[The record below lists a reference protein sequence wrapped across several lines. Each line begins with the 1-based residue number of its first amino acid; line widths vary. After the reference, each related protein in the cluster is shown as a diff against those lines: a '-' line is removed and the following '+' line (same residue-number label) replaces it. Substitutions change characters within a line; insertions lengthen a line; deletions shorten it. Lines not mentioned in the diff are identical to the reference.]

1 MQPNRPIAELSSQ
14 LISQIAA
21 GEVIERPASVV
32 KELVENAV
40 DAGAD
45 RIEVR
50 IDGGGL
56 SRILVSDNGCGIPK
70 AELPLAV
77 KRHATSKVATLADL
91 EAATTLGFR
100 GEALASVDS
109 VAELIIESKAAGA
122 GEAWRIQRGAVE
134 PAGGMTGGTRVE
146 VTDLFYKTPARR
158 KFMKSESTETAH
170 VTAQMERIA
179 LANPQAAFSLYA
191 NGRRALQ
198 LEAESA
204 EDRIKALMPKDF
216 KEACRPVSA
225 ESDGWKLTGLVGL
238 PTISRTRADGQ
249 YLFVNGRFIRD
260 RVMNH
265 AVRAAYAD
273 VLHGQAQPLYCL
285 FLTIPPEEVDSN
297 VHPTKT
303 EVRFRDSSR
312 VHSFILHAV
321 EAALAPPL
329 AQAAGGAAVVPLA
342 DASLGSVPARREA
355 ALFGRSSLAEPQ
367 EAIAAKVPADH
378 PNALWGAPPT
388 GTGFERADS
397 ERPAPAASGKPVL
410 QRFPAAYGE
419 RPKAPSPV
427 AVAAAMKFYDPN
439 SSSGEAGEPKSL
451 EPRKLPQME
460 QEEHPALFTPLQAQ
474 SDGRGFLGRA
484 LAQVAG
490 VYILAENASGLVIV
504 DMHAAAE
511 RVLYERMKRAMAE
524 SKLAVQELLMPLV
537 VRVTP
542 AQYAAFE
549 EFEKGEVFPALGLIC
564 TGADEGAVALRGVP
578 AMIAEAPLGELE
590 ALLREVLDDL
600 AEFGASEAMDVLKNR
615 ILSTM
620 ACHNAFRANR
630 KLSLPEMD
638 ALLRDME
645 KTERADQCNHG
656 RPTWTTLSMTD
667 LDRLFMRGR

>member
-1 MQPNRPIAELSSQ
+1 
-14 LISQIAA
+14 
-21 GEVIERPASVV
+21 
-32 KELVENAV
+32 
-40 DAGAD
+40 
-45 RIEVR
+45 
-50 IDGGGL
+50 
-56 SRILVSDNGCGIPK
+56 
-70 AELPLAV
+70 
-77 KRHATSKVATLADL
+77 
-91 EAATTLGFR
+91 
-100 GEALASVDS
+100 
-109 VAELIIESKAAGA
+109 
-122 GEAWRIQRGAVE
+122 
-134 PAGGMTGGTRVE
+134 
-146 VTDLFYKTPARR
+146 
-158 KFMKSESTETAH
+158 
-170 VTAQMERIA
+170 
-179 LANPQAAFSLYA
+179 
-191 NGRRALQ
+191 
-198 LEAESA
+198 
-204 EDRIKALMPKDF
+204 
-216 KEACRPVSA
+216 
-225 ESDGWKLTGLVGL
+225 
-238 PTISRTRADGQ
+238 
-249 YLFVNGRFIRD
+249 
-260 RVMNH
+260 
-265 AVRAAYAD
+265 
-273 VLHGQAQPLYCL
+273 
-285 FLTIPPEEVDSN
+285 
-297 VHPTKT
+297 
-303 EVRFRDSSR
+303 
-312 VHSFILHAV
+312 
-321 EAALAPPL
+321 
-329 AQAAGGAAVVPLA
+329 
-342 DASLGSVPARREA
+342 
-355 ALFGRSSLAEPQ
+355 
-367 EAIAAKVPADH
+367 
-378 PNALWGAPPT
+378 
-388 GTGFERADS
+388 
-397 ERPAPAASGKPVL
+397 
-410 QRFPAAYGE
+410 
-419 RPKAPSPV
+419 
-427 AVAAAMKFYDPN
+427 MKFYDPN
-439 SSSGEAGEPKSL
+439 SSSEEAPEPKSL
-451 EPRKLPQME
+451 EPQKLPQME

>member
-1 MQPNRPIAELSSQ
+1 M
-14 LISQIAA
+14 
-21 GEVIERPASVV
+21 
-32 KELVENAV
+32 
-40 DAGAD
+40 
-45 RIEVR
+45 
-50 IDGGGL
+50 
-56 SRILVSDNGCGIPK
+56 
-70 AELPLAV
+70 
-77 KRHATSKVATLADL
+77 
-91 EAATTLGFR
+91 
-100 GEALASVDS
+100 
-109 VAELIIESKAAGA
+109 
-122 GEAWRIQRGAVE
+122 
-134 PAGGMTGGTRVE
+134 
-146 VTDLFYKTPARR
+146 
-158 KFMKSESTETAH
+158 
-170 VTAQMERIA
+170 
-179 LANPQAAFSLYA
+179 
-191 NGRRALQ
+191 Q

-397 ERPAPAASGKPVL
+397 ERPASAASGKPVL

-549 EFEKGEVFPALGLIC
+549 EFEKGEVFAALGLIC

>member
-134 PAGGMTGGTRVE
+134 PAGGMTG
-146 VTDLFYKTPARR
+146 
-158 KFMKSESTETAH
+158 
-170 VTAQMERIA
+170 
-179 LANPQAAFSLYA
+179 
-191 NGRRALQ
+191 
-198 LEAESA
+198 
-204 EDRIKALMPKDF
+204 
-216 KEACRPVSA
+216 
-225 ESDGWKLTGLVGL
+225 
-238 PTISRTRADGQ
+238 RTRADGQ

-285 FLTIPPEEVDSN
+285 FLTLPPEEVDSN

-474 SDGRGFLGRA
+474 SDGRGFLGR
-484 LAQVAG
+484 G
-490 VYILAENASGLVIV
+490 RSFSGSGSYL
-504 DMHAAAE
+504 
-511 RVLYERMKRAMAE
+511 
-524 SKLAVQELLMPLV
+524 
-537 VRVTP
+537 
-542 AQYAAFE
+542 
-549 EFEKGEVFPALGLIC
+549 
-564 TGADEGAVALRGVP
+564 
-578 AMIAEAPLGELE
+578 
-590 ALLREVLDDL
+590 
-600 AEFGASEAMDVLKNR
+600 
-615 ILSTM
+615 
-620 ACHNAFRANR
+620 
-630 KLSLPEMD
+630 
-638 ALLRDME
+638 
-645 KTERADQCNHG
+645 HG
-656 RPTWTTLSMTD
+656 R
-667 LDRLFMRGR
+667 R

>member
-122 GEAWRIQRGAVE
+122 DEAWRIQRGAVE

-191 NGRRALQ
+191 NGRRAMQ

-285 FLTIPPEEVDSN
+285 FLTLPPEEVDSN

-329 AQAAGGAAVVPLA
+329 APAARGGALQHRGGRAAQPLSRSPMRLWALSQRAVKQRFLAVPHSPNRKKPLRQKYLRTIPMRFGVLLQPA
-342 DASLGSVPARREA
+342 RDLSVLILSVRRRPLPANRCCSAFPPLMESVPKH
-355 ALFGRSSLAEPQ
+355 L
-367 EAIAAKVPADH
+367 
-378 PNALWGAPPT
+378 
-388 GTGFERADS
+388 
-397 ERPAPAASGKPVL
+397 RP
-410 QRFPAAYGE
+410 
-419 RPKAPSPV
+419 
-427 AVAAAMKFYDPN
+427 
-439 SSSGEAGEPKSL
+439 
-451 EPRKLPQME
+451 LP
-460 QEEHPALFTPLQAQ
+460 
-474 SDGRGFLGRA
+474 
-484 LAQVAG
+484 
-490 VYILAENASGLVIV
+490 
-504 DMHAAAE
+504 
-511 RVLYERMKRAMAE
+511 
-524 SKLAVQELLMPLV
+524 
-537 VRVTP
+537 
-542 AQYAAFE
+542 
-549 EFEKGEVFPALGLIC
+549 
-564 TGADEGAVALRGVP
+564 
-578 AMIAEAPLGELE
+578 
-590 ALLREVLDDL
+590 
-600 AEFGASEAMDVLKNR
+600 
-615 ILSTM
+615 
-620 ACHNAFRANR
+620 
-630 KLSLPEMD
+630 
-638 ALLRDME
+638 
-645 KTERADQCNHG
+645 
-656 RPTWTTLSMTD
+656 
-667 LDRLFMRGR
+667 